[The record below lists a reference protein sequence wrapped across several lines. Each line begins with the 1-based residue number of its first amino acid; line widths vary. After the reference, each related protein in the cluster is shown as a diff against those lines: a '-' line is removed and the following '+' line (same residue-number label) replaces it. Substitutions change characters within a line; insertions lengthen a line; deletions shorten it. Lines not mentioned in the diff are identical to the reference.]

1 MSTKSI
7 RSASENDVEGVK
19 IVQLK
24 TDKYGADWIP
34 VTGTVTD
41 ESGAPVAATLLI
53 KYTNDF
59 VVADSEGRF
68 NMKAPKDGV
77 LRVGDVDKATVEV
90 KVKPVLKIVLKNK

>member
-1 MSTKSI
+1 M
-7 RSASENDVEGVK
+7 EGVK

-41 ESGAPVAATLLI
+41 ESGKPVAATLLI

-59 VVADSEGRF
+59 VVAPDFGNAS
-68 NMKAPKDGV
+68 PKK
-77 LRVGDVDKATVEV
+77 LFQIK
-90 KVKPVLKIVLKNK
+90 